1 MCSFFRSAAAIRNRL
16 LANSYKVGMTGTL
29 LNVATVLLGGSIGAL
44 VGDRLPERFRQT
56 VMQAIGLMTLLI
68 GFQMALGTKSAIIV
82 LGSVVIGALTGEAL
96 RIDDGLTAFGNWV
109 ERTVYRATGRRGE
122 WGTGTD
128 LTPHSPPPM
137 GEGTGVGSANRPQSQ
152 VGGALSAAGGAEDAE
167 KGGSLFSKGFVTA
180 SLIFCVGPM
189 TVLGSFQDGLTGVYS
204 TLAVKSVLDGFTALA
219 LASSL
224 GWGVVFSSAVV
235 LLYQGALTLGATWA
249 KPFLSDPVVNEM
261 TAAGGL
267 LIVGIGLN
275 ILGIVR
281 IRVANML
288 PALVFAPVLTAV
300 FGG

>member
-1 MCSFFRSAAAIRNRL
+1 
-16 LANSYKVGMTGTL
+16 MTGTL

-82 LGSVVIGALTGEAL
+82 LGSVVIGSLAGEAL

-109 ERTVYRATGRRGE
+109 EKGVRG
-122 WGTGTD
+122 WGTGNSVSNPRSA
-128 LTPHSPPPM
+128 TPDARSLPPDP
-137 GEGTGVGSANRPQSQ
+137 R
-152 VGGALSAAGGAEDAE
+152 GGALPAAGGAEDAE